1 VHKIAQSNTANF
13 ISNAI
18 QTFNCEAQIN
28 LAENLR
34 DLPISRDFQGKS
46 VYILRALVARY
57 SRAASAFPAMTHLR
71 PFSLPCLVLVLF
83 SFSALVL
90 AQETQKE
97 KARDSD
103 QAEPGLTG
111 NTVKV
116 NGSVHCSKPDPVD
129 VIEVPDRS
137 GHALMLS
144 HRKCVWSAPLV
155 ILDAKTKNGIS
166 VIFTEKM
173 EGTLHMHGYEV
184 DTLDSGDT
192 VTMRTMCQ
200 VTTDKGPA
208 NIKGR
213 WSFMRGTGK
222 FRGIKGGGVFEGKL
236 EANDGLT
243 LELEGVYVP
252 AEMAGAKK

>member
-1 VHKIAQSNTANF
+1 MN
-13 ISNAI
+13 
-18 QTFNCEAQIN
+18 
-28 LAENLR
+28 R
-34 DLPISRDFQGKS
+34 
-46 VYILRALVARY
+46 
-57 SRAASAFPAMTHLR
+57 LR
-71 PFSLPCLVLVLF
+71 PFSLPYLVLVLF
-83 SFSALVL
+83 CFSALLL

-97 KARDSD
+97 KD
-103 QAEPGLTG
+103 QDQGEPGITG

-116 NGSVHCSKPDPVD
+116 TGSVHCSKPDPVD

-137 GHALMLS
+137 GHELMLS
-144 HRKCVWSAPLV
+144 RRKCVWSAPLA

-222 FRGIKGGGVFEGKL
+222 FKGIKGGGVFKGKL

-252 AEMAGAKK
+252 AEMTGAKK

>member
-1 VHKIAQSNTANF
+1 
-13 ISNAI
+13 
-18 QTFNCEAQIN
+18 
-28 LAENLR
+28 
-34 DLPISRDFQGKS
+34 
-46 VYILRALVARY
+46 
-57 SRAASAFPAMTHLR
+57 MTRLR
-71 PFSLPCLVLVLF
+71 PFSLPYLVVLLLA
-83 SFSALVL
+83 FSALVF
-90 AQETQKE
+90 AQEIQKE
-97 KARDSD
+97 KDRDLDNDKS
-103 QAEPGLTG
+103 EPGLSG

-116 NGSVHCSKPDPVD
+116 DGAVHCSKPDPVD

-144 HRKCVWSAPLV
+144 RRKCVWSTPLV
-155 ILDAKTKNGIS
+155 ILDAKTKNGVS

-200 VTTDKGPA
+200 VITDKGPA

-222 FRGIKGGGVFEGKL
+222 FKGIKGGGVFEGKL
-236 EANDGLT
+236 EADDGLT